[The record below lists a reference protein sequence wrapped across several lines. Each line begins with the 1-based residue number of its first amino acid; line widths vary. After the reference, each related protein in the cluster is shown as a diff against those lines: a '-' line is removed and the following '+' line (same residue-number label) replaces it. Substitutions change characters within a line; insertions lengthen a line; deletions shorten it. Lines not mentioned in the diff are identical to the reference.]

1 MVQTVMTPPTL
12 GSRLELLRLFGD
24 ATRVRLAALLERDEL
39 TVAEITRVTDLPQS
53 RVSTHLGKL
62 REAGVLR
69 DRRDGTSTYYSMNNG
84 AMPPEVRRMWEVVG
98 SDLDEPLLRGDRE
111 RCAQLLRAREG
122 EGWPDAVAGQME
134 RHYSPGRTWE
144 AMARGLLGL
153 VQLGDVLD
161 AGSGDGALAAL
172 LAPRARSITCLD
184 RSDKVLAAARHRLGH
199 LPNVAFAPGDVQ
211 DLPFASGRFDEVL
224 LFHVLV
230 YVERPAQALAEA
242 ARVLKPGGL
251 AVVTAVAPHQHPDVT
266 ASYGHL
272 HAGLPP
278 KKLAGWLA
286 TAGLSV
292 TRCEITSRE
301 KRAPHFEVVTAFAY
315 KSSGKAAPGADDAE
329 ATAAGAK
336 QRKRTV
342 P

>member
-1 MVQTVMTPPTL
+1 MKPPTL
-12 GSRLELLRLFGD
+12 GSRVELLRLFGD

-84 AMPPEVRRMWEVVG
+84 AMPAEVRRLWEVVG
-98 SDLDEPLLRGDRE
+98 TDLDEPLLRGDRE

-172 LAPRARSITCLD
+172 LAPRSRSITCLD

-211 DLPFASGRFDEVL
+211 ALPFDSGRFDQVL

-230 YVERPAQALAEA
+230 YVQRPAQAVAEA

-251 AVVTAVAPHQHPDVT
+251 AIVTAVAPHHHPDMT

-272 HAGLPP
+272 HAGLSPR
-278 KKLAGWLA
+278 KLAGWLSA
-286 TAGLSV
+286 AGLDV

-301 KRAPHFEVVTAFAY
+301 KRAPHFEVVTAFAH
-315 KSSGKAAPGADDAE
+315 KSPTGSGDGSTSE
-329 ATAAGAK
+329 AIAQVKGTD
-336 QRKRTV
+336 